1 MTLKYK
7 KTYLKSSHS
16 GFTLIE
22 AILATIIL
30 GAISMIA
37 INSFTEQVER
47 ARLKRA
53 VQSMINFTK
62 LVKSKSMS
70 NNTKCRLSVNHRE
83 GKISVSN
90 ELECAGIGSIRLFD
104 SSEKSNGIRICG
116 TVMTRNLDM
125 PCEENID
132 GSDIN
137 INGLPK
143 ESTSYEFSSTGHAS
157 IGALFKFISPKI
169 KKGYCT
175 IITSPIGL
183 IRKGRIDR
191 NAQCNFTN

>member
-1 MTLKYK
+1 MSLYK
-7 KTYLKSSHS
+7 KTYLNSSPS

-22 AILATIIL
+22 VILAATIL
-30 GAISMIA
+30 GIISMIA
-37 INSFTEQVER
+37 INSFNEQVER

-53 VQSMINFTK
+53 VQSMINFSK

-70 NNTKCRLSVNHRE
+70 SNSKCRLIVNHRE

-90 ELECAGIGSIRLFD
+90 ELECEDVGSMQLLD

-125 PCEENID
+125 TCEENID
-132 GSDIN
+132 GSDVD

-157 IGALFKFISPKI
+157 NGALFKFISPKI
-169 KKGYCT
+169 KKGYCI

-191 NAQCNFTN
+191 NDQCNFTN

>member
-1 MTLKYK
+1 MSLYK
-7 KTYLKSSHS
+7 KTDLNSSPS

-22 AILATIIL
+22 VILAATIL
-30 GAISMIA
+30 GIISMLA
-37 INSFTEQVER
+37 INSFNEQVER

-53 VQSMINFTK
+53 VQSMINFSK

-70 NNTKCRLSVNHRE
+70 SNSKCRLIVNHRE

-90 ELECAGIGSIRLFD
+90 ELECEDVGSMQLLD

-125 PCEENID
+125 TCEENID
-132 GSDIN
+132 GSDVD

-157 IGALFKFISPKI
+157 NGALFKFISPKI
-169 KKGYCT
+169 KKGYCI

-191 NAQCNFTN
+191 NDQCNFTN